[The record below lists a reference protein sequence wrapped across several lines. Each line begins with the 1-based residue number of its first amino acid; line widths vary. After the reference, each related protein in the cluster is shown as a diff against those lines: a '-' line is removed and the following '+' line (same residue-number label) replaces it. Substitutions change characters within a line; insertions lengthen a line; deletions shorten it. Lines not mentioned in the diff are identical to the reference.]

1 MRNVARVAAA
11 QIEIAWLKPEVNIA
25 KIGDVIER
33 IVKED
38 KPDLVV
44 FPELSNSG
52 YLVGRE
58 HKDFADF
65 SKRYV
70 KVSERIPGPFTDTL
84 CGYARKYNLYIVV
97 GLLETHPTVPGT
109 LFNSAILIN
118 AKGEIAG
125 HYRKVH
131 IPGEEKHYFYPG
143 NNMEVY
149 NTELGNVGLLI
160 CADNSFPEQA
170 RVLSLK
176 GAEIICVP
184 YARPKGVGGDLELY
198 HRIVSCR
205 AYENNNFFIACN
217 RVGKEGDTLFEG
229 RSCIC
234 GPKGEFLALSQ
245 IETEE
250 VIRADLLAE
259 ALVTARIRYSRF
271 RDRRPD
277 LYGIL
282 GDPFGKIVD

>member
-1 MRNVARVAAA
+1 MQNRVRVAAA
-11 QIEIAWLKPEVNIA
+11 QIEIDSLKPEANLA
-25 KIGDVIER
+25 KIGSVIER
-33 IVKED
+33 IRKED

-44 FPELSNSG
+44 FPELCNSG
-52 YLVGRE
+52 YLKGRE
-58 HKDFADF
+58 NKDFSEF
-65 SKRYV
+65 SKHYCRV
-70 KVSERIPGPFTDTL
+70 AEKIPGSFTDVL
-84 CGYARKYNLYIVV
+84 CDYAKRFKLYLAI
-97 GLLETHPTVPGT
+97 GLLELHPTIPAT
-109 LFNSAILIN
+109 LFNSAVLIN
-118 AKGEIAG
+118 SKGKILG

-143 NNMEVY
+143 NRVEVY
-149 NTELGNVGLLI
+149 NTELGNIGLMV

-176 GAEIICVP
+176 GAEIICVS
-184 YARPKGVGGDLELY
+184 YARPKGVGFDPELY

-205 AYENNNFFIACN
+205 AFENNNFFIACN
-217 RVGKEGDTLFEG
+217 RVGEEDDIIFEG

-245 IETEE
+245 IEREE
-250 VIRADLLAE
+250 IIIADLLAE
-259 ALVTARIRYSRF
+259 DMVNARIRYSRF

-282 GDPFGKIVD
+282 ALPFEEK